1 MGLNSAVQW
10 LTYIWTSHRK
20 KKSTIRTH
28 HLERLRMRKLFVCR
42 LITGKWQDDKVIQ
55 PLKSPRQEQG
65 EIFQQALGSACAMY
79 HVPARPH
86 QELTYS
92 YSHSCLRNVHSACNS
107 CSERL

>member
-1 MGLNSAVQW
+1 MGLNSAVQR
-10 LTYIWTSHRK
+10 LTYIQTSHR

-28 HLERLRMRKLFVCR
+28 HLERLRTRKLFICW
-42 LITGKWQDDKVIQ
+42 LITGKRQDAKVIQ
-55 PLKSPRQEQG
+55 PLKSPRQEQE

-92 YSHSCLRNVHSACNS
+92 YRHSCLRNMHSACNS